1 MAVSLF
7 MLSFWLM
14 SLCSWHSIIEQNAV
28 DWVWAGVTD
37 DTTEVL
43 GVFNVTFGIFAFEL
57 HRGCEVWILLL
68 AMLQMALER
77 VLMFL
82 GEFIIADGKMV
93 RIYSEKVSI
102 LLNNTQLSIF

>member
-1 MAVSLF
+1 MLMAVSLF
-7 MLSFWLM
+7 ILSFWLM

-28 DWVWAGVTD
+28 RGLLVGVTD
-37 DTTEVL
+37 DTTEDW
-43 GVFNVTFGIFAFEL
+43 GVFNVTVGIFAFEL

-82 GEFIIADGKMV
+82 GEFIIADGNMV
-93 RIYSEKVSI
+93 RIYSLVEV
-102 LLNNTQLSIF
+102 NQAN